1 MRVKKYSQ
9 AKISQQNKNELTLN
23 NKGNI
28 FYVRKTFK
36 GVKVVCFAFW
46 CFFALKPILQKK
58 KKEKL
63 AWNCPG
69 NLNLPYCRSM
79 LYFTDIFI
87 LNEKQLLNKSDITI
101 FYPKCLF
108 TLRMIRVFIKTSLNM
123 VVLLPKC
130 SWSRYKVVMNR
141 KTIPPGYLA
150 LNSEGDYAHI
160 STTRSPADGNMNL
173 GGGNKSFLMVSNF
186 PENNYL
192 H

>member
-1 MRVKKYSQ
+1 MFVLRFGAFLPLNPFCKK
-9 AKISQQNKNELTLN
+9 
-23 NKGNI
+23 
-28 FYVRKTFK
+28 
-36 GVKVVCFAFW
+36 
-46 CFFALKPILQKK
+46 KK

-63 AWNCPG
+63 AWNCPA
-69 NLNLPYCRSM
+69 NLNLPYYWSV
-79 LYFTDIFI
+79 LYFTGIFI
-87 LNEKQLLNKSDITI
+87 LNGKQLLNKSDIPK
-101 FYPKCLF
+101 FYPKMF

-123 VVLLPKC
+123 VILLPKC

-160 STTRSPADGNMNL
+160 STTRSLTDGNMNL